1 MDSDAA
7 RSIAGRHRG
16 RGFCLELLKN
26 KGVFSDC
33 SPLAFPFGLLLMSV
47 EILSRIQF
55 ALTVSFH
62 FLYPP
67 MTIGLG
73 MLLVIM
79 EGLYLKTK
87 NPLFHQL
94 AHFWTRIFGLIFA
107 IGVATGIVMEFEFG
121 TNWAAYSRFVGDIF
135 GSALAAEGIFAFFLE
150 SGFLALLLFG
160 WDKVGPKTHFFAT
173 CMVALGSHFSA
184 IWILIA
190 NSWMQTPAGF
200 HLEKIVGN
208 VHTRLPDSYI
218 VQTADL
224 GHVRAVVDNFW
235 VMISNPSSLCRI
247 SHVVFAAW
255 LTGSFLVMSIS
266 AWYLLKGRFRN
277 FAKTSMTIAACFA
290 ALTTILQSVSADATA
305 RGVVVN
311 QPIKLA
317 SMEGVYT
324 TQDYTPMTLFG
335 YVDTKNQMVHGPQ
348 IPALL
353 SFLCF
358 HNFKQPVQGLLSM
371 PSDEFL
377 AARHPGLTT
386 EQLAKVRPSYWPV
399 VGAVF
404 QTYHVMII
412 FGSAIFGLSFLALT
426 LLWKGWLFRADNPII
441 RALLWIYVFAVAG
454 PQICNQAGWFT
465 AEMGRQPWI
474 VYNMLKTS
482 DGLSRAVAANQV
494 VFSIILFALIYI
506 LLFITFI
513 YLLNSKIQHGPVE
526 DEGHHTK
533 APGIGE
539 NNVED
544 LFIKKGRASSQD

>member
-1 MDSDAA
+1 
-7 RSIAGRHRG
+7 
-16 RGFCLELLKN
+16 
-26 KGVFSDC
+26 
-33 SPLAFPFGLLLMSV
+33 MSV

-160 WDKVGPKTHFFAT
+160 WDKVGPKMHFFAT
-173 CMVALGSHFSA
+173 CMVCLGSHFSA

-190 NSWMQTPAGF
+190 NSWMQTPAGY
-200 HLEKIVGN
+200 HLEKIVGS
-208 VHTRLPDSYI
+208 VHTRLPDGYI
-218 VQTADL
+218 VQASDL

-235 VMISNPSSLCRI
+235 AMIGNPSSLNRI
-247 SHVVFAAW
+247 CHVVFGSW
-255 LTGSFLVMSIS
+255 LVGSFLVLSIC
-266 AWYLLKGRFRN
+266 AWYLLKGRFTN
-277 FAKTSMTIAACFA
+277 FARTSMTVAACFA
-290 ALTTILQSVSADATA
+290 AFTTVLQSISADSTA
-305 RGVVVN
+305 RGVVRT

-317 SMEGVYT
+317 SMEGVYVT
-324 TQDYTPMTLFG
+324 HDYTPMTLFG
-335 YVDTKNQMVHGPQ
+335 YVDTKNQTVHGPQ

-377 AARHPGLTT
+377 AARNPGLTK
-386 EQLAKVRPSYWPV
+386 EKLAEIRPNYWPV

-404 QTYHVMII
+404 QTYHLMIGI
-412 FGSAIFGLSFLALT
+412 GSAVFGLAFLALM
-426 LLWKGWLFRADNPII
+426 LLWRGWLFRADNPLI
-441 RALLWIYVFAVAG
+441 RALLWIYVFAVIA
-454 PQICNQAGWFT
+454 PQICMQAGWYT

-474 VYNMLKTS
+474 VYNLLRTS
-482 DGLSRAVAANQV
+482 DGLSRAVHANQV

-513 YLLNSKIQHGPVE
+513 YLLNNKIQHGPDE
-526 DEGHHTK
+526 DQDHHTK
-533 APGIGE
+533 APGVSDAIAAG
-539 NNVED
+539 
-544 LFIKKGRASSQD
+544 LFTQKGRASTQE

>member
-1 MDSDAA
+1 
-7 RSIAGRHRG
+7 
-16 RGFCLELLKN
+16 
-26 KGVFSDC
+26 
-33 SPLAFPFGLLLMSV
+33 MSV

-73 MLLVIM
+73 MMLVIM

-94 AHFWTRIFGLIFA
+94 AHFWTKIFGLIFA

-173 CMVALGSHFSA
+173 CMVCLGSHFSA

-200 HLEKIVGN
+200 HLERITGST
-208 VHTRLPDSYI
+208 HARLPEGYI
-218 VQTADL
+218 VKAADL

-235 VMISNPSSLCRI
+235 GMIFNPSSMTRI
-247 SHVVFAAW
+247 SHVVLGAW
-255 LTGSFLVMSIS
+255 LVGAFLVMSIC
-266 AWYLLKGRFRN
+266 AWYLLKGRFTT
-277 FAKTSMTIAACFA
+277 FARTSMTIAACFA
-290 ALTTILQSVSADATA
+290 AFTTVLQSISADATA
-305 RGVVVN
+305 RGVVKN

-317 SMEGVYT
+317 SMEGVYET
-324 TQDYTPMTLFG
+324 HDYTPMTLFG
-335 YVDTKNQMVHGPQ
+335 YVDTKKQVVHGPQ

-377 AARHPGLTT
+377 AARNPGLSS
-386 EQLAKVRPSYWPV
+386 EKLAEIRPSYWPMV
-399 VGAVF
+399 QAVF
-404 QTYHVMII
+404 QTYHVMICV
-412 FGSAIFGLSFLALT
+412 GSAVFGLSFLALT
-426 LLWKGWLFRADNPII
+426 LLWRGWLFRTDNPLI
-441 RALLWIYVFAVAG
+441 RFLLWIYVFAVIA
-454 PQICNQAGWFT
+454 PQVCMQAGWFT

-482 DGLSRAVAANQV
+482 DGLSRAVQANQV
-494 VFSIILFALIYI
+494 VFSIILFTLIYT

-513 YLLNSKIQHGPVE
+513 YLLNSKIQHGPDD

-533 APGIGE
+533 AIG
-539 NNVED
+539 VSSDASDIAED
-544 LFIKKGRASSQD
+544 LFSHKGRASHK

>member
-1 MDSDAA
+1 
-7 RSIAGRHRG
+7 
-16 RGFCLELLKN
+16 
-26 KGVFSDC
+26 
-33 SPLAFPFGLLLMSV
+33 MSV

-55 ALTVSFH
+55 ALTISFH

-73 MLLVIM
+73 MLLVLM

-94 AHFWTRIFGLIFA
+94 AHFWTRVFGLIFS
-107 IGVATGIVMEFEFG
+107 IGVATGLVMEFEFG

-173 CMVALGSHFSA
+173 CMVCLGSHFSA

-200 HLEKIVGN
+200 HLERTAGD
-208 VHTRLPDSYI
+208 VHSRLPEGYI
-218 VQTADL
+218 VQASDL

-235 VMISNPSSLCRI
+235 GMIANPSSLDRI
-247 SHVVFAAW
+247 CHVVFGAW
-255 LTGSFLVMSIS
+255 LVGAFLVISIS
-266 AWYLLKGRFRN
+266 AWYLLKGKHLK
-277 FAKTSMTIAACFA
+277 FAKTSMTIAVCFA
-290 ALTTILQSVSADATA
+290 AFTTILQSISADSTA
-305 RGVVVN
+305 RGVVRN

-317 SMEGVYT
+317 SMEGVYET
-324 TQDYTPMTLFG
+324 HDYTPMTLFG
-335 YVDTKNQMVHGPQ
+335 WVDTKKQTVHGPQ

-377 AARHPGLTT
+377 AARNPGLSK
-386 EQLAKVRPSYWPV
+386 EKLAEIRPNYWPA

-404 QTYHVMII
+404 QTYHLMIAI
-412 FGSAIFGLSFLALT
+412 GSAVFGLSFLALT
-426 LLWKGWLFRADNPII
+426 LLWRGWLFRADNPLI
-441 RALLWIYVFAVAG
+441 RGLLWIYVFAVIA
-454 PQICNQAGWFT
+454 PQICMQAGWFT

-482 DGLSRAVAANQV
+482 DGLSRAVHANQV
-494 VFSIILFALIYI
+494 VFSIILFALIYT

-513 YLLNSKIQHGPVE
+513 YLLNRKIQHGPDD

-533 APGIGE
+533 ASGLTNGDI
-539 NNVED
+539 
-544 LFIKKGRASSQD
+544 FTKKGRASE

>member
-1 MDSDAA
+1 MT
-7 RSIAGRHRG
+7 
-16 RGFCLELLKN
+16 
-26 KGVFSDC
+26 
-33 SPLAFPFGLLLMSV
+33 V

-79 EGLYLKTK
+79 EGLYLNTK

-160 WDKVGPKTHFFAT
+160 WDKVGPKMHFFAT
-173 CMVALGSHFSA
+173 CMVCLGSHFSA

-190 NSWMQTPAGF
+190 NSWMHTPAGF

-208 VHTRLPDSYI
+208 VHTRLPAGYI
-218 VQTADL
+218 VQASDM

-235 VMISNPSSLCRI
+235 SMIANPSSLERI
-247 SHVVFAAW
+247 CHVVFGAW
-255 LTGSFLVMSIS
+255 LVGAFLVMSIC
-266 AWYLLKGRFRN
+266 AWYLLRGRFTN
-277 FAKTSMTIAACFA
+277 FARTSMTVAACFA
-290 ALTTILQSVSADATA
+290 AFSTVLQSISADSTA
-305 RGVVVN
+305 RGVVRN

-317 SMEGVYT
+317 SMEGVYQT
-324 TQDYTPMTLFG
+324 HDYTPMTLFG
-335 YVDTKNQMVHGPQ
+335 YVDTKSQTVHGPQ

-377 AARHPGLTT
+377 AARHPGRIGCLRS
-386 EQLAKVRPSYWPV
+386 L
-399 VGAVF
+399 
-404 QTYHVMII
+404 
-412 FGSAIFGLSFLALT
+412 LSGTHASLEGMAL
-426 LLWKGWLFRADNPII
+426 
-441 RALLWIYVFAVAG
+441 
-454 PQICNQAGWFT
+454 
-465 AEMGRQPWI
+465 
-474 VYNMLKTS
+474 
-482 DGLSRAVAANQV
+482 
-494 VFSIILFALIYI
+494 
-506 LLFITFI
+506 
-513 YLLNSKIQHGPVE
+513 
-526 DEGHHTK
+526 
-533 APGIGE
+533 
-539 NNVED
+539 
-544 LFIKKGRASSQD
+544 